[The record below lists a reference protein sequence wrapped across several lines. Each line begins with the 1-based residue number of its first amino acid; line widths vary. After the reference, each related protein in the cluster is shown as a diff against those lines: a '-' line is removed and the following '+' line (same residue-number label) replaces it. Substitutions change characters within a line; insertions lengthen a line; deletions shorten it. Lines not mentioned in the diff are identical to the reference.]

1 MLQEVWER
9 SISPDESVISGIIV
23 AQEKLKAR
31 DGRFSAG
38 ECHKSTEEV
47 ENLGMIR
54 ELGSGNLRQGIQY
67 FCY

>member
-23 AQEKLKAR
+23 
-31 DGRFSAG
+31 SAG